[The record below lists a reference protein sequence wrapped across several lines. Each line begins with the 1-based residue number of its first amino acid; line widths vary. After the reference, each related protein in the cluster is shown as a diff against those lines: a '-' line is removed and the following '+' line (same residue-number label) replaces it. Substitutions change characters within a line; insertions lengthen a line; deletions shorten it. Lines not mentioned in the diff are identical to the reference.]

1 MSRIEELRK
10 ARGWSRFELG
20 TLAGVTEHTILRA
33 ERTSPPAVQA
43 RSLEK
48 IAQAL
53 GVSLAELHAVN
64 TEGGWGASLIPAA
77 ADPDVL
83 FIQDL
88 ARDLRTNV
96 RRLRNVLRKE
106 PWKLPEPLPSID
118 NRMRWSRVVV
128 DRWLELREPDRKQ
141 RARESRL
148 VGAER

>member
-64 TEGGWGASLIPAA
+64 TEGGGGGGGKKNKPPGAPPAL
-77 ADPDVL
+77 L
-83 FIQDL
+83 FFKKF
-88 ARDLRTNV
+88 APHSRTNPPPP
-96 RRLRNVLRKE
+96 RGR
-106 PWKLPEPLPSID
+106 S
-118 NRMRWSRVVV
+118 
-128 DRWLELREPDRKQ
+128 
-141 RARESRL
+141 
-148 VGAER
+148 